1 MLRLGFARR
10 DEWGPQMS
18 AILNVRAV
26 LRDYRLPADFKG
38 ALEDLLL
45 RNVNRVHSQTR
56 ISAKPLSIKTQKYRT
71 MAICKS
77 FEELRQN
84 GFALQSPYSL
94 KQKHVQFLVTFWV
107 DAKLTGGTI
116 ENKLTYLRAL
126 SDWMNKPNLVGT
138 LADYVDREKHDLVRS
153 YVAQAD
159 KSWEGN
165 AVDAEAKINE
175 VAVTDKNVAVQLKL
189 QAAFGLRVEESFL
202 LRPAEAV
209 RDDGLLSVTR
219 GTKGGRD
226 RLVPVEFKLAVL
238 EEAAALSNP
247 YSGSTIPHEY
257 TKQQWREHYYH
268 VLKKH
273 GVTQA
278 GIGVTSHG
286 LRHQFLQQMYE
297 RITGVGAPIKLP
309 AERVDREAHRA
320 AMQRV
325 VEAAGHSRATKANAY
340 LSTHAALAVK
350 KTSSL
355 TREMALE
362 AVATAGGVKSR
373 AAAAMGISR
382 QALYRLLEK

>member
-1 MLRLGFARR
+1 
-10 DEWGPQMS
+10 MS

-26 LRDYRLPADFKG
+26 LRGYRLPAEFKG
-38 ALEDLLL
+38 ALEKLLL
-45 RNVNRVHSQTR
+45 DNVNRVHSRTR
-56 ISAKPLSIKTQKYRT
+56 ISAKPLSIRTQERRT
-71 MAICKS
+71 TVICKS

-84 GFALQSPYSL
+84 GFALQSPHSL
-94 KQKHVQFLVTFWV
+94 KQKHVEYLVKLWV
-107 DAKLTGGTI
+107 DAKQTGSTV
-116 ENKLTYLRAL
+116 ENKLTHLRAL
-126 SDWMNKPNLVGT
+126 CEWMNKPNLIGT
-138 LADYVDREKHDLVRS
+138 LGDYVDREKHDLVRS
-153 YVAQAD
+153 YVAQRD
-159 KSWEGN
+159 RSWEGN
-165 AVDAEAKINE
+165 GIDAEEKISE
-175 VAVTDKNVAVQLKL
+175 IAVINPNVAVQLKL

-202 LRPAEAV
+202 LRPAEAM

-226 RLVPVEFKLAVL
+226 RLVPIEFKLAVL

-247 YSGSTIPHEY
+247 YSGSTIPHGY

-309 AERVDREAHRA
+309 AERVDREAHKA

-325 VEAAGHSRATKANAY
+325 VAAAGHSRATKANAY

>member
-1 MLRLGFARR
+1 
-10 DEWGPQMS
+10 MS

-38 ALEDLLL
+38 ALEELLL
-45 RNVNRVHSQTR
+45 RNVNRVHSRTR
-56 ISAKPLSIKTQKYRT
+56 VSAKPLSIKTQKFRT

-94 KQKHVQFLVTFWV
+94 KQKHVQFLVKFWV

-126 SDWMNKPNLVGT
+126 SEWMSKPNLVGT
-138 LADYVDREKHDLVRS
+138 LADYLDREKHDLVRS
-153 YVAQAD
+153 YVAQTD

-165 AVDAEAKINE
+165 GIDAEAKINE
-175 VAVTDKNVAVQLKL
+175 VAVTDQNVAVQLKL

-226 RLVPVEFKLAVL
+226 RVVPIEFKLAVL
-238 EEAAALSNP
+238 EEAASLSNP
-247 YSGSTIPHEY
+247 YTGSTIPHGY
-257 TKQQWREHYYH
+257 TKQKWREHYYH
-268 VLKKH
+268 VLRKH

-297 RITGVGAPIKLP
+297 RMTGVQAPIKRP
-309 AERVDREAHRA
+309 TERVDREVHKE
-320 AMQRV
+320 AMQRI

-340 LSTHAALAVK
+340 LSTHNALAAK
-350 KTSSL
+350 RNRSL
-355 TREMALE
+355 NPDAVREAI
-362 AVATAGGVKSR
+362 ATAGGNKSR
-373 AAAAMGISR
+373 AAAALGVSR
-382 QALYRLLEK
+382 QALYRLLA

>member
-1 MLRLGFARR
+1 MHGDIR
-10 DEWGPQMS
+10 MS

-26 LRDYRLPADFKG
+26 LRDYWLPADFKA
-38 ALEDLLL
+38 ALEQLLL
-45 RNVNRVHSQTR
+45 SNVNRVHSRTR
-56 ISAKPLSIKTQKYRT
+56 ISAKPLSIKTQERRT
-71 MAICKS
+71 LAICKS
-77 FEELRQN
+77 FEELRKK

-94 KQKHVQFLVTFWV
+94 KHKHVEFLVKFWV
-107 DAKLTGGTI
+107 DEKQTGGTI

-126 SDWMNKPNLVGT
+126 CEWMKKPNLIGT
-138 LADYVDREKHDLVRS
+138 LADYVDREQYNLVRS
-153 YVAQAD
+153 YVALRD
-159 KSWEGN
+159 RSWEGN
-165 AVDAEAKINE
+165 GIDAEAKINE
-175 VAVTDKNVAVQLKL
+175 IAVAHPSVAVQLKL

-202 LRPAEAV
+202 LRPEEAV
-209 RDDGLLSVTR
+209 RDGSLLNVTR

-226 RLVPVEFKLAVL
+226 RIVPIELKLSVL
-238 EEAAALSNP
+238 EEAATLSNP
-247 YSGSTIPHEY
+247 YTGSTIPHGY
-257 TKQQWREHYYH
+257 TKKQWREHYYH

-286 LRHQFLQQMYE
+286 LRHQFLQQLYE

-309 AERVDREAHRA
+309 AERVDREAHKA

-362 AVATAGGVKSR
+362 AIATAGGVKSR